1 MIQALVLGGTGFLG
15 RNILE
20 SLHSHGGYKLTT
32 THYKREPWEDKNFE
46 WIQADLTNRRDV
58 QKVFGEYGHFDVVI
72 QAAASTSGI
81 LDTFA
86 RPDFH
91 VTDNAVMNALILR
104 EVNAAKIPK
113 FVFFSC
119 TTMLQSSITP
129 QSELAFDP
137 MRGPIEKYFG
147 VGWTKV
153 YIEKLCEF
161 YSKLGNT
168 SFAIIRHSNVYGPW
182 DRHLPKNSHVCGAT
196 ITKVLRA
203 RDSVEI
209 WGPGTESRDLLFV
222 DDLCELVERICSTN
236 HDTLCLINAGG
247 GSSVSIN
254 KLTEMIIQLA
264 NKNLKLIH
272 NMNKPHLDFSV
283 VLDNS
288 RAKEL
293 FLWDPRTSL
302 EDGLTKTIS
311 FWIKNYDLDSVD
323 D

>member
-20 SLHSHGGYKLTT
+20 SLHSHGAYKLTT

-182 DRHLPKNSHVCGAT
+182 DRYLPKSSHVCGAT

-293 FLWDPRTSL
+293 FLWEPRTSL